1 MQQTDQSHATPD
13 TRTAPP
19 LWLDLIVLAIC
30 MAISYFKPV
39 PFPWKVPMIASL
51 ILAHLYFFHQG
62 PKVIG
67 LGKINWKSTLFWGF
81 LIAIIVVVGIS
92 NLIYPIME
100 RLLIK
105 PIDTSAYGPLEGNLE
120 LVTDLWW
127 KAMISAAIAEEIFY
141 RGYVFF
147 VLERM
152 FGSGKMQRIL
162 IVLATAVYFGM
173 SHSFQGIIGVLGI
186 TLTATVL
193 GGAYY
198 LSKKNLYAIILAHA
212 LIDTWSLFSL
222 YKGGISLFF
231 E

>member
-1 MQQTDQSHATPD
+1 M
-13 TRTAPP
+13 
-19 LWLDLIVLAIC
+19 
-30 MAISYFKPV
+30 
-39 PFPWKVPMIASL
+39 
-51 ILAHLYFFHQG
+51 
-62 PKVIG
+62 
-67 LGKINWKSTLFWGF
+67 
-81 LIAIIVVVGIS
+81 
-92 NLIYPIME
+92 
-100 RLLIK
+100 
-105 PIDTSAYGPLEGNLE
+105 SAYGPLEGNLE

-141 RGYVFF
+141 RGYTFF

-152 FGSGKMQRIL
+152 FGNGKMQRIL

-186 TLTATVL
+186 TLTAIVL

-198 LSKKNLYAIILAHA
+198 LSRKNLYAIILAHA
-212 LIDTWSLFSL
+212 LIDTWALFSL